1 MSIECYIGADYG
13 ENNPISYSGL
23 VLEMYEDDQPVW
35 PVWINTGQGFE
46 KDFEMFH
53 ELVGEW
59 QQRGESVTVL
69 HQRSIATYEAETGL
83 KGYYQNSIC
92 SGPQCE

>member
-1 MSIECYIGADYG
+1 MSIECYVAADYM
-13 ENNPISYSGL
+13 ENNPTSYSGL
-23 VLEMYEDDQPVW
+23 LLEIYEDDQPVW

-59 QQRGESVTVL
+59 QQAGEVVTIL
-69 HQRSIATYEAETGL
+69 HHRSISSYETEIGI

-92 SGPQCE
+92 NGPQME